1 MGRPELETCMEPA
14 HGDLQDDVMDPDRQT
29 GFILMSLNGERPGTQ
44 HIHNV
49 GLEKH
54 QGGKEEAPGPF
65 GSFEGEVPEAQSASL
80 PSTDVGHGEHDGEAG
95 ELWRAQ
101 TGCPAQLVA
110 ALSPPKLF
118 NFRSPPPS
126 LSDAIL
132 RKGKDATPCRYC
144 GKIFPRSAN
153 LTRHLRTHTGEQ
165 PYRCK
170 YCDRSFSISSNL
182 QRHVRNIHNKEKPF
196 KCHLC
201 NRCFGQQTNLDRHLK
216 KHEHENL
223 PVSQHSGILSNLGT
237 NISSPNSEPDNH
249 GLLNEK
255 EDSYFS
261 EIRNFISKSEMNQ
274 ASSSTD
280 KRSELA
286 EEERPSSHGL
296 SNSKMAARG
305 LEEEE
310 AEGEDEE
317 EEEGSLTEKSQDE
330 APESPSP
337 ITMVTPGAYEDE
349 EEEAEEEEE
358 ATPLA
363 MSYEH
368 TPQVCPVW
376 CIEEDGGLLDQ
387 EALPSFPK
395 GLDLH
400 KANSGEEPPFD
411 VKDIFNTASLESE
424 ALKETLYRQAKTQ
437 AYAMMLS
444 LSENNPLHA
453 SSQNS
458 LDAWLSMGGG
468 PAETSSFYPLNH
480 I

>member
-1 MGRPELETCMEPA
+1 MEVRWA
-14 HGDLQDDVMDPDRQT
+14 
-29 GFILMSLNGERPGTQ
+29 
-44 HIHNV
+44 
-49 GLEKH
+49 
-54 QGGKEEAPGPF
+54 GG
-65 GSFEGEVPEAQSASL
+65 
-80 PSTDVGHGEHDGEAG
+80 
-95 ELWRAQ
+95 
-101 TGCPAQLVA
+101 
-110 ALSPPKLF
+110 
-118 NFRSPPPS
+118 
-126 LSDAIL
+126 
-132 RKGKDATPCRYC
+132 
-144 GKIFPRSAN
+144 
-153 LTRHLRTHTGEQ
+153 
-165 PYRCK
+165 
-170 YCDRSFSISSNL
+170 
-182 QRHVRNIHNKEKPF
+182 
-196 KCHLC
+196 
-201 NRCFGQQTNLDRHLK
+201 
-216 KHEHENL
+216 
-223 PVSQHSGILSNLGT
+223 
-237 NISSPNSEPDNH
+237 
-249 GLLNEK
+249 
-255 EDSYFS
+255 
-261 EIRNFISKSEMNQ
+261 
-274 ASSSTD
+274 
-280 KRSELA
+280 
-286 EEERPSSHGL
+286 RPSSPCLLYLISDNLAKTDWVGTVNGQSLRRRSVHRATACPTPRWRPGV
-296 SNSKMAARG
+296 

-368 TPQVCPVW
+368 TRR